1 MFDWWRYQIFCWNVS
16 VALYKLWDWDWANR
30 VWSPVFIPWCYP
42 LFWQRS
48 SSNGKCLWLYCSLQ
62 VATPYLGNTL
72 GLDHP
77 RCIWWWSTCA
87 VYLPYRFLSHTT
99 LTILAWG
106 SWQWWYFCIE
116 CSFGLVSSAA
126 FPIGSK
132 SSLSWFLLIQTLLAS
147 SAIGQEFHPTD
158 CC

>member
-1 MFDWWRYQIFCWNVS
+1 VGLGCCGD
-16 VALYKLWDWDWANR
+16 AGA
-30 VWSPVFIPWCYP
+30 
-42 LFWQRS
+42 
-48 SSNGKCLWLYCSLQ
+48 GLWLYCSLQ

-77 RCIWWWSTCA
+77 RSTCA
-87 VYLPYRFLSHTT
+87 VYLPDRFLSHTT

-106 SWQWWYFCIE
+106 SRQWWYFCIE

-132 SSLSWFLLIQTLLAS
+132 SSLS
-147 SAIGQEFHPTD
+147 
-158 CC
+158 

>member
-1 MFDWWRYQIFCWNVS
+1 MCS
-16 VALYKLWDWDWANR
+16 
-30 VWSPVFIPWCYP
+30 
-42 LFWQRS
+42 LFRAVPAVVVMLGMGFHAGVHIICS
-48 SSNGKCLWLYCSLQ
+48 RLLPGAVGLGCCGDAGAGLWLYCSLQ

-116 CSFGLVSSAA
+116 CSFGLFSSAA